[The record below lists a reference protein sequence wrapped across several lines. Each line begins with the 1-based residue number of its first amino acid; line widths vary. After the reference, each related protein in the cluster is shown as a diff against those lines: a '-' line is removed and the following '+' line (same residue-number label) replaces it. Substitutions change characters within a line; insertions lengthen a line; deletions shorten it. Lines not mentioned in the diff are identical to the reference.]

1 MRFPNRFLLVSIFIT
16 GCAVGLVLA
25 VFWLVLPKSTP
36 AFAQVIPTAAP
47 TPAFE
52 SESLFAPVDAFDRV
66 ISDVYQ
72 RVSPSV
78 MHIASRQQSVSLFY
92 GVVPQEG
99 TGSGF
104 VYDDQGHIVTNY
116 HVVANATA
124 VDVVLAN
131 GVTLPADIVGV
142 DSYLDLAVLHVD
154 VPPNTLVPLELGDS
168 SSLHVGQTVIAIG
181 NPFGL
186 DRTLTRGVISA
197 LERRIETNAGA
208 AIGQAIQTDAAIN
221 PGNSGG
227 PLLDTRGRVVGINAA
242 INSPSGGSVGIGFAV
257 PVNSIKRVVPS
268 LISDGH
274 YIRPTLNAQF
284 AELGT
289 EVTPSESGV
298 QRGLLIVRL
307 TAGGAA
313 DAAGL
318 QAAQISTRRGRY
330 IFSGGD
336 IITAIDDKP
345 VATRNDLL
353 IALDENYRPGDEA
366 VLTIVRD
373 NQTIQQTVKLGS
385 EG

>member
-1 MRFPNRFLLVSIFIT
+1 M
-16 GCAVGLVLA
+16 GLVIA
-25 VFWLVLPKSTP
+25 MFWLVLPRSNPTYAQAIP
-36 AFAQVIPTAAP
+36 TVAQVIPTAAP
-47 TPAFE
+47 TPAFD
-52 SESLFAPVDAFDRV
+52 SESLFAPIDAFDRV
-66 ISDVYQ
+66 ISEVYQ

-78 MHIASRQQSVSLFY
+78 MHIASRQQTVSMFY

-142 DSYLDLAVLHVD
+142 DSYLDLAVLQVD

-168 SSLHVGQTVIAIG
+168 SGLHVGQTVIAIG

-289 EVTPSESGV
+289 EVMPSENGV
-298 QRGLLIVRL
+298 QQGLLIVRL

-336 IITAIDDKP
+336 IITAIDEKP